1 MHAIRASRPMCKL
14 LCEIAVPVDVGLVA
28 EGRDPVDIGV
38 CWCRIPQ
45 RARGSSMNDKAQ
57 MGTLVF
63 VSIRLSAFLFST
75 SWFFFGKRFYSL

>member
-1 MHAIRASRPMCKL
+1 MHAIRASRPMRKL

-45 RARGSSMNDKAQ
+45 RARVGEPDNLQVALTWNFSHCGISPGIKWSLLVM
-57 MGTLVF
+57 TLC
-63 VSIRLSAFLFST
+63 
-75 SWFFFGKRFYSL
+75 SWR